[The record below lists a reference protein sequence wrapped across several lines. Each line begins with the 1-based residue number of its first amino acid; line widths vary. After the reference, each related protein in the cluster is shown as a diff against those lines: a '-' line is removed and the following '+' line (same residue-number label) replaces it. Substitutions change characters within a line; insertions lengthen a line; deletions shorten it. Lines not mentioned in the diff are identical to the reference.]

1 MLLLKNSMK
10 RLILLLCLLTTFSSF
25 SQNDDEADKKA
36 IQKVLKKQRLA
47 WSDNDLEEFMEGYW
61 KNDSLKF
68 YGANGVTYGWEN
80 TLDRYQRAYPT
91 KDHTGKLSFKIN
103 AISKI
108 TDGAYY
114 VLGEYHLKREVGNA
128 DGIFMLIFKKID
140 GEWKIIADTS
150 S

>member
-1 MLLLKNSMK
+1 MK

-140 GEWKIIADTS
+140 GEWKIIVDTS

>member
-1 MLLLKNSMK
+1 MK